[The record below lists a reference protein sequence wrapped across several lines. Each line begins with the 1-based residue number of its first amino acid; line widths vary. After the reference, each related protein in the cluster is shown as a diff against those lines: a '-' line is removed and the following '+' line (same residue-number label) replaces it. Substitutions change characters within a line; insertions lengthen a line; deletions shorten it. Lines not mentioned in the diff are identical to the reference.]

1 MQNHEREM
9 DLKPLKNV
17 SHCRCN
23 MYIGYWKF
31 EKYRKE
37 NGLEITVSV
46 SFQFFPLFIHI
57 YFKKHIYIEYIYI
70 FAPVSNIV

>member
-46 SFQFFPLFIHI
+46 SFQFSPFV
-57 YFKKHIYIEYIYI
+57 YIYI
-70 FAPVSNIV
+70 SRNIYTLSIYIFLPQLAI